1 MQLKPEAKKIIDASD
16 PHWVDVQ
23 PAGRFLFDFIASEN
37 PDMGRRWRFRAGGRN
52 WQRRY
57 LSCGKVVSL
66 RPVLPPSPDR

>member
-37 PDMGRRWRFRAGGRN
+37 PDMGRRWRFRAGGGTGRGGTCLVA
-52 WQRRY
+52 R
-57 LSCGKVVSL
+57 S
-66 RPVLPPSPDR
+66 